1 MQYALLSRMF
11 QSMDGEKYT
20 SNAGGKMT
28 IKTTKQP
35 DIIDEHDTLTV
46 LISNEDGS
54 FWIRRAISPD
64 KARQIVAI
72 ILDEKE
78 RL

>member
-1 MQYALLSRMF
+1 
-11 QSMDGEKYT
+11 
-20 SNAGGKMT
+20 MT